1 MRVRAARH
9 AYACERLA
17 ANEACACW
25 PGRPCFRAN
34 AMLQYAGVFM
44 RLSMPHL
51 DWRRLLATWAVLAF
65 AVSGFG
71 IDVNS
76 LQPEGYLSDFAHVV
90 DAQSKQQIE
99 SYCYSVEHSL
109 GVQVALVTIDTLD
122 NRDIETV
129 ANQLFRHF
137 GVGSKQGNQGVML
150 LLAVKDRKSR
160 IETGYGIEPY
170 LTDGFSGS
178 ILRSM
183 RPELQAGNYGPA
195 LLTAA
200 QAMAGQI
207 AQGKGLAAPDGAI
220 APEGERAAPRQR
232 SIPLPLILVGI
243 FLLIWLFGRGGRSGR
258 GGGGGFLTGMLM
270 GGLLNSGRS
279 RNWGG
284 GGFGG
289 WDSGGGGGGGFGGF
303 GGGSSGG
310 GGASSGW

>member
-1 MRVRAARH
+1 MRV
-9 AYACERLA
+9 
-17 ANEACACW
+17 
-25 PGRPCFRAN
+25 
-34 AMLQYAGVFM
+34 
-44 RLSMPHL
+44 SMQPR
-51 DWRRLLATWAVLAF
+51 DSRLLGMLAVLAL
-65 AVSGFG
+65 ALSAAA

-76 LQPEGYLSDFAHVV
+76 LQPQGYLSDFAHVV

-99 SYCYSVEHSL
+99 DYCYRVEQSL
-109 GVQVALVTIDTLD
+109 GVQMALVTIDALD

-129 ANQLFRHF
+129 SNQLFRHF

-183 RPELQAGNYGPA
+183 RPELQASNYGPA

-200 QAMAGQI
+200 HAMAAQI
-207 AQGKGLAAPDGAI
+207 AQGKGLQAPGDTI
-220 APEGERAAPRQR
+220 TPEPRRAAPQGR
-232 SIPLPLILVGI
+232 SIPFPLILLGI
-243 FLLIWLFGRGGRSGR
+243 FVLIWLFGRGGRRGGR

-270 GGLLNSGRS
+270 GSLMNSGRS
-279 RNWGG
+279 RDWGG

-289 WDSGGGGGGGFGGF
+289 WNSGGGGGGFGGF

-310 GGASSGW
+310 GGASSDW